1 MTLCTRGVLQNG
13 ISAGGPKGEKS
24 RKEREDQSSNSF
36 VLIHTHTH
44 THRVDSRGEKS
55 GYILIERA
63 F

>member
-1 MTLCTRGVLQNG
+1 MAFLRVDPRVRRVEKREKTKVATALRLHTCVCTHT
-13 ISAGGPKGEKS
+13 
-24 RKEREDQSSNSF
+24 
-36 VLIHTHTH
+36 HTHTH